1 MNGVAV
7 KNLNI
12 TFALAVKVF
21 NSILN
26 FLLLNT
32 DFSIVENTLT
42 ISPPVLFKIDSDAE
56 IYLASSVFILLANLS
71 NATSNDKPR
80 YV

>member
-71 NATSNDKPR
+71 NATSNYKP
-80 YV
+80 